1 MKTVSDTDRPLCFIN
16 VQITFLVMVPTR
28 TFPSFTSTVV
38 IIEFIKNNIPLIYSL
53 VNLTYRVAVV
63 IGILQNIKN
72 VSHSDDWSYCNGV
85 FRHYLTYR
93 QVMQLHQLTNTYHRS
108 CTGGVSK
115 VGVLLFNF

>member
-1 MKTVSDTDRPLCFIN
+1 MLYQRADN
-16 VQITFLVMVPTR
+16 
-28 TFPSFTSTVV
+28 FPRDGSHQDIS
-38 IIEFIKNNIPLIYSL
+38 IIHIHCSNNRIYKNNIPLLYSL

-63 IGILQNIKN
+63 IGIPQNIKN
-72 VSHSDDWSYCNGV
+72 VSHSDDWCYCNGV
-85 FRHYLTYR
+85 FRHYFTYR